1 MNEKISVCHV
11 YIDSRSRAS
20 GIPASSQFVL
30 NRSLH
35 SLSQIMIRSF
45 SFSNTIYNID
55 DYNNKLFVTDGGN
68 SGAIIV
74 LPPKFYTT
82 GEFVQHLNTKIKEF
96 VISVDGLGSIPLGT
110 GDMLSSINNTLV
122 WNLPGRYM
130 LTGGSMSD
138 VVGMYQPFLRGRFE
152 TPLTLSSPQAI
163 SVICREVQSSTE
175 NINVQKN
182 NIGYTPLLICS
193 LQKGYGSLEVYEPQT
208 PYAERFDIRDT
219 DRLSFLLSDPRTGR
233 IPTEITS
240 WSLILQIVSKFKKIR
255 NSCNLK

>member
-1 MNEKISVCHV
+1 MNKKMSIRHV

-20 GIPASSQFVL
+20 GIPASSEYIL

-35 SLSQIMIRSF
+35 SISQIMIRSF
-45 SFSNTIYNID
+45 SFSNIIYNID
-55 DYNNKLFVTDGGN
+55 DYNNQLLFSNNIGTISTV
-68 SGAIIV
+68 V

-82 GEFVQHLNTKIKEF
+82 GEFVQALNDKIKELTL
-96 VISVDGLGSIPLGT
+96 VDVLT
-110 GDMLSSINNTLV
+110 VVNNTLI
-122 WNLPGRYM
+122 WKIPIGHM

-138 VVGMYQPFLRGRFE
+138 VIGVYQPLIRGRFE

-208 PYAERFDIRDT
+208 PYVERFDIRDT

-233 IPTEITS
+233 ILTEITS
-240 WSLILQIVSKFKKIR
+240 WSLILQIVSK
-255 NSCNLK
+255 